1 MGTTEQA
8 QTDQEVSRR
17 TKLEAF
23 KDRFGFAYPSEFRPE
38 RSTQEAVLF
47 ALEHEQELKANP
59 KAFEGEV
66 FSLAGRILG
75 MRKFGKAAF
84 FHIQDQ
90 SGKLQA
96 FIELSGVEPETFEK
110 FRLLDVGDIVWTSGS
125 LFFTR
130 TGEVTLRVSHI
141 ELLSKALHPLP
152 EKWHGLQDIE
162 LRFRKRYLD
171 FIINANAKDRV
182 WKRAQVLSYLREFMN
197 SRRFLEV
204 QTPIFHPIPGGAA
217 AKPFE
222 THHNALDK
230 NLYLR
235 VAPELYL
242 KRMLVGGF
250 ERVYEIGPCFRN
262 EGLST
267 EHNPEFTML
276 ESYQAYA
283 TFEDTMEL
291 LEVMLP
297 GLAKRLGLGQEVLWQ
312 GEKVSFEAPFRRLAF
327 LDALKEATGLDQN
340 GLEDQEALL
349 RLVKELFAA
358 NVPQDPS
365 TVSLQVELF
374 EGLVEPTLIQPTFV
388 THFPVEVSPLA
399 KRCKEN
405 PMLTD
410 RFELYLFGKEIAN
423 AFSELND
430 PVDQRERFQEEM
442 HKRDLGD
449 EEALYL
455 DEDFLHALE
464 CGMPPAAGL
473 GIGIDRLVMLLT
485 DAPSIRE
492 VIAFPTLR

>member
-1 MGTTEQA
+1 MGTME
-8 QTDQEVSRR
+8 QTDQVVSRLS
-17 TKLEAF
+17 KLEAF
-23 KDRFGFAYPSEFRPE
+23 KERFGFDYPSGPKPE
-38 RSTQEAVLF
+38 RTARQAALF
-47 ALEHEQELKANP
+47 ALEHEQELKENP
-59 KAFEGEV
+59 RAFEHEV

-75 MRKFGKAAF
+75 MRRFGKAAF
-84 FHIQDQ
+84 FHLQDQ

-96 FIELSGVEPETFEK
+96 FIEFSGVEPETFEK
-110 FRLLDVGDIVWTSGS
+110 FKLLDIGDIVWVLGP

-130 TGEVTLRVSHI
+130 TGEITLRVSKV

-152 EKWHGLQDIE
+152 EKWHGLQDKE
-162 LRFRKRYLD
+162 LRLRKRYLD
-171 FIINANAKDRV
+171 FIINNDAKERV
-182 WKRAQVLSYLREFMN
+182 RKRAQALSYLREFMN
-197 SRRFLEV
+197 SRGFLEV

-230 NLYLR
+230 DLYLR

-250 ERVYEIGPCFRN
+250 ERIYELGPCFRN

-283 TFEDTMEL
+283 TFEDAMEL
-291 LEVMLP
+291 LEALLP
-297 GLAKRLGLGQEVLWQ
+297 GLAKSLGLSQEVVWQ
-312 GEKVSFEAPFRRLAF
+312 GETVRLEAPFRRLAF
-327 LDALKEATGLDQN
+327 HDALKTATGLDQKS
-340 GLEDQEALL
+340 LESKEALL
-349 RLVKELFAA
+349 RLIKERLEA
-358 NVPQDPS
+358 NVPQDAS
-365 TVSLQVELF
+365 VVALQVELF
-374 EGLVEPTLIQPTFV
+374 EELVEPTLTQPTFV

-399 KRCKEN
+399 KRSKEN

-430 PVDQRERFQEEM
+430 PVDQRGRFQKEM
-442 HKRDLGD
+442 QKRDLGD

-464 CGMPPAAGL
+464 FGMPPAAGL
-473 GIGIDRLVMLLT
+473 GVGIDRLVMLLT
-485 DAPSIRE
+485 DTPSIRD

>member
-1 MGTTEQA
+1 MGTTEQ
-8 QTDQEVSRR
+8 TDQAVSRR

-23 KDRFGFAYPSEFRPE
+23 KERFGFAYPSGPKPE
-38 RSTQEAVLF
+38 RTTREAVLF
-47 ALEHEQELKANP
+47 AVAHEQELKENP
-59 KAFEGEV
+59 RAFEREV

-75 MRKFGKAAF
+75 MRRFGKAAF
-84 FHIQDQ
+84 FHLQDQ
-90 SGKLQA
+90 SGRLQA

-110 FRLLDVGDIVWTSGS
+110 FKLLDIGDIVWTSGS

-130 TGEVTLRVSHI
+130 TGEITLRVSKI
-141 ELLSKALHPLP
+141 ELLAKALHPLP
-152 EKWHGLQDIE
+152 EKWHGLQDKE

-171 FIINANAKDRV
+171 FIINNDAKERV
-182 WKRAQVLSYLREFMN
+182 RKRAQALSYLREFMN
-197 SRRFLEV
+197 SRGFLEV

-217 AKPFE
+217 ARPFE

-230 NLYLR
+230 DLYLR

-250 ERVYEIGPCFRN
+250 ERVYELGPCFRN

-283 TFEDTMEL
+283 TFEDAMEL
-291 LEVMLP
+291 LEALLP
-297 GLAKRLGLGQEVLWQ
+297 ELAKSLGLSQEVVWQ
-312 GEKVSFEAPFRRLAF
+312 GETVRLEAPFRRLAF
-327 LDALKEATGLDQN
+327 HDALKTATGLDI
-340 GLEDQEALL
+340 GSLESKEALL
-349 RLVKELFAA
+349 RLIKERLEA
-358 NVPQDPS
+358 NVPQDS
-365 TVSLQVELF
+365 SVVALQVELF
-374 EGLVEPTLIQPTFV
+374 EELVEPTLIQPTFV

-399 KRCKEN
+399 KRSKEN

-430 PVDQRERFQEEM
+430 PVDQRGRFQKEM
-442 HKRDLGD
+442 QKRDRGD

-464 CGMPPAAGL
+464 FGMPPAAGL
-473 GIGIDRLVMLLT
+473 GVGIDRLVMLLT